1 MQSFRSGFEN
11 GNISHFL
18 FTWKLQLLST
28 VIWQEDLLDTCP
40 WLGDGCKI
48 SLVAMIAANF
58 KHKEIDKRQMV
69 KNSISHVLKYDVK
82 QKITLRRII

>member
-28 VIWQEDLLDTCP
+28 VIWQEDLLDTSP
-40 WLGDGCKI
+40 WLGDGYKF
-48 SLVAMIAANF
+48 SLVAMIGANF
-58 KHKEIDKRQMV
+58 KLKEIDKRQMV
-69 KNSISHVLKYDVK
+69 KSYVCHVLKYVK